1 MQSATHDRPTD
12 ESGRLGA
19 VQRYDI
25 LDTPP
30 DGAFDRVTA
39 LAARICDVPIST
51 ITIVDEDRIWFKSA
65 HGIDLDE
72 IDREPGLCASAIMH
86 PSAYIVADA
95 VDDPRTLNNPLVR
108 GELGLRFYVAIPL
121 TTADGHRLGTLNVID
136 VEPREITEDEV
147 HALEDLAAIVIDEL
161 ELRLA
166 ARRTIQLEA
175 AKEAAEFRASVL
187 AGVSHEMRT
196 RISVL
201 SGMAGL
207 EPLDPAE
214 DRTMRDTMRR
224 NVQQLDWLI
233 HQYLDF
239 TAIEAGRSPSI
250 APERHDPAELVRDAV
265 TVFADDA
272 TISVDL
278 EEPLPDVFADADVTR
293 RIVVELIN
301 NAIRFAPSDSPV
313 EVQVTAASDG
323 TVGIAVVDHGP
334 GIAAAETGRIF
345 DKLYRSSESSGSG
358 IGLYVARTL
367 AEAQGGRIDVRSV
380 PGAGSRFTLTVPTL
394 GT

>member
-1 MQSATHDRPTD
+1 MQAATNHQPTD
-12 ESGRLGA
+12 ESVRLDA

-65 HGIDLDE
+65 HGIDVDE
-72 IDREPGLCASAIMH
+72 IDREPGLCASAIMQ
-86 PSAYIVADA
+86 PNPYIVADA

-121 TTADGHRLGTLNVID
+121 TTADGHRLGTLNIID

-147 HALEDLAAIVIDEL
+147 DALEDLAAIVMDEL
-161 ELRLA
+161 ELRLS

-201 SGMAGL
+201 SGMVGL

-239 TAIEAGRSPSI
+239 TTIEAGQTPSI
-250 APERHDPAELVRDAV
+250 APERLDPGELVRDAV
-265 TVFADDA
+265 SVFADDA
-272 TISVDL
+272 TITVDL
-278 EEPLPDVFADADVTR
+278 QEPLPDVFADEDVTR

-313 EVQVTAASDG
+313 EVQAAAASDG

-334 GIAAAETGRIF
+334 GIPAGETGRVF
-345 DKLYRSSESSGSG
+345 DKLHRSTRSSGSG

-394 GT
+394 GA